1 MEKDVDVIETVAS
14 WIKESKKIIALT
26 GAELS
31 IESGLPDFSDPRLNP
46 HIREFRENRNVRV
59 QYWKKIGEIYP
70 ILSKA
75 EPNPAHEALAELEM
89 IGNLDCIFTQ
99 TTDGLHH
106 KAGSSVVIELHS
118 TILWITCTSCGK
130 DYPLEWIQNV
140 LDKGTD
146 IPECEQCGKDVLKP
160 PISFPGQPLPHWEV
174 REAWMRLRNCDLLLV
189 VGASLDVSPISSFP
203 TVASEGGAKVVII
216 SERQSPWDDY
226 ADAVIYGKPSQVLP
240 FLVAKLKKGIALA

>member
-1 MEKDVDVIETVAS
+1 MEKDVDIIETVAN
-14 WIKESKKIIALT
+14 WIKESKKLIVLT

-46 HIREFRENRNVRV
+46 HIREFRENRDVRA
-59 QYWKKIGEIYP
+59 QYWKKIREIYP
-70 ILSKA
+70 RLASA
-75 EPNPAHEALAELEM
+75 APNPAHEALVELEM
-89 IGNLDCIFTQ
+89 FGNLDCIFTE

-106 KAGSSVVIELHS
+106 KAGSSVVIELHG
-118 TILWITCTSCGK
+118 TMLWITCTSCGK
-130 DYPLEWIQNV
+130 DYPIEWIQGL
-140 LDKGTD
+140 LDKGKEV
-146 IPECEQCGKDVLKP
+146 PECEQCGKDILKP

-203 TVASEGGAKVVII
+203 TVASESGARVVII
-216 SERQSPWDDY
+216 NERQSPEDYY

-240 FLVAKLKKGIALA
+240 ALVAKLKKGIALA